1 MAHAVVQSAIRAI
14 YPPQCVSCG
23 ARTESDFGLC
33 GPCWRD
39 TGFISGLVCDHC
51 GTPLPGES
59 RGEQVLCDDCM
70 RVARPWSLGRAVFT
84 YQGKGRELV
93 LSLKHGDRT
102 DLARALGDWMAVRG
116 RVLLAEDSVIVPVP
130 LHWSRLLTRRY
141 NQAALLAARV
151 AAVLGRPHCPDAL
164 QRTRRTR
171 SLDGHSRDARFAAL
185 DGAIRAHPR
194 RFNRIAGRHVL
205 LIDDVM
211 TSGATMAAATGALR
225 AGGARDVAV
234 LTLARVGKEA

>member
-1 MAHAVVQSAIRAI
+1 MLQSAIRTV

-33 GPCWRD
+33 GPCWLD
-39 TGFISGLVCDHC
+39 TGFIGGLVCAQC
-51 GTPLPGES
+51 GTALPGES

-70 RVARPWSLGRAVFT
+70 RVARPWSQGRAVFT
-84 YQGKGRELV
+84 YQGNGRQLV

-102 DLARALGDWMAVRG
+102 DLARALGDWMATRA
-116 RVLLAEDSVIVPVP
+116 RALIAADTVIVPVP
-130 LHWSRLLTRRY
+130 LHWTRLLSRRY
-141 NQAALLAARV
+141 NQSALLAARV
-151 AAVLGRPHCPDAL
+151 AAVLQRPLCPDAL

-171 SLDGHSRDARFAAL
+171 VLDGHSRDARFSAL

-194 RFNRIAGRHVL
+194 RLTQIAGRHVL

-211 TSGATMAAATGALR
+211 TSGATLAAATTALR
-225 AGGARDVAV
+225 TGGVRDVAV
-234 LTLARVGKEA
+234 LVLARVVKDA